1 MLSYFSKTCDL
12 ILRVEDNF
20 VDFQREITI
29 YFLFVDLPEKQNKPS
44 YASKS
49 SPKNNERP
57 RGIYQNIKL
66 LIESNIDYYENQR
79 IHKKQFVFQKKHLC
93 DSISSWEHKTM
104 LMSTTKRQREARTA
118 MHDFLSHVSRKKY

>member
-79 IHKKQFVFQKKHLC
+79 IHKK
-93 DSISSWEHKTM
+93 
-104 LMSTTKRQREARTA
+104 
-118 MHDFLSHVSRKKY
+118 